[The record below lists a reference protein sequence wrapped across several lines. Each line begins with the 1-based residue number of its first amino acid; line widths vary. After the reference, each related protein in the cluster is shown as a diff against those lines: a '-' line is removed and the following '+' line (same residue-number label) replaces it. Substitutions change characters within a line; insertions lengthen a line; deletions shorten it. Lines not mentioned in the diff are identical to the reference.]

1 MGKQEKKKCNIQTNE
16 PLDAHL
22 YATTYE
28 ELSLLIEDSLLHA
41 YLNTKQEGM
50 KRAVVRAVASSILIV
65 DIAKIAGVGGEAEG
79 GRVGEN
85 GCLPHS
91 NFPKKMERR
100 TGYHDTEEWKD
111 FIRECPEYDDRV
123 PNPPKI
129 SKKNYEQIGRRICG
143 MLESLASVELTDEE
157 WEDSYRLYVKRRN
170 KKRRESTQPKKC

>member
-1 MGKQEKKKCNIQTNE
+1 MGKQEKKEDKIQTNE
-16 PLDAHL
+16 PMDAHL
-22 YATTYE
+22 YATTYDQLAE
-28 ELSLLIEDSLLHA
+28 LIEDNLLHA

-50 KRAVVRAVASSILIV
+50 KRSVVRAVASSLLVV
-65 DIAKIAGVGGEAEG
+65 DIAKIAGVGGECEG

-91 NFPKKMERR
+91 NS
-100 TGYHDTEEWKD
+100 
-111 FIRECPEYDDRV
+111 PEKIPYFTSKGEIAYID
-123 PNPPKI
+123 PPENPPKNL
-129 SKKNYEQIGRRICG
+129 KNYEQIGRRICG